1 MFTVVIPL
9 FNKERHIERAVRS
22 VINQTFQ
29 DFEIIVVDDG
39 STDNS
44 VEEVLKIKDNRIKL
58 IKQKNGGVSSARN
71 KGIDESRFE
80 YIAFLDADDAWKP
93 NFLESINGVIEQYP
107 KAGAYCTSY
116 DIKRENEGLIA
127 SPNFVN
133 FKEDWDGVIDDYFKY
148 ALIAPLISASSVVI
162 PKSVFICL
170 GGFPVMI
177 KRGEDLDMWI
187 RIALNYDIIYLNRIC
202 ATYYQNADNRACNKK
217 VEVKYTI
224 ASFAENLLTKGRE
237 LGNTSRYFEE
247 YMIKIIISK
256 ARYLIEENNRKEAR
270 KLLYKYRY
278 TKLNKKALIKTI
290 ILSYIPS
297 IIREYRDRYIQKN
310 KNILRK

>member
-116 DIKRENEGLIA
+116 DIKREDLESNLSILGIDHRIRSEALDLLSLAKIYKLI
-127 SPNFVN
+127 F
-133 FKEDWDGVIDDYFKY
+133 E
-148 ALIAPLISASSVVI
+148 AP
-162 PKSVFICL
+162 K
-170 GGFPVMI
+170 
-177 KRGEDLDMWI
+177 
-187 RIALNYDIIYLNRIC
+187 
-202 ATYYQNADNRACNKK
+202 
-217 VEVKYTI
+217 
-224 ASFAENLLTKGRE
+224 
-237 LGNTSRYFEE
+237 
-247 YMIKIIISK
+247 
-256 ARYLIEENNRKEAR
+256 
-270 KLLYKYRY
+270 
-278 TKLNKKALIKTI
+278 
-290 ILSYIPS
+290 
-297 IIREYRDRYIQKN
+297 
-310 KNILRK
+310 